1 MTQPNNIFNRMK
13 LKFMAQQQKV
23 KQCSHYSPGMMMLDV
38 DELRDIE
45 ANWKEVLAEMEGYL
59 MQELNDCNMMAAK
72 MGMRMFFMMIH
83 PMTRQGKRMRV
94 EKSRSASTGG
104 SLVAMPERE
113 SSEIEGLKYG
123 KGFKLR
129 WREKGGMMRRM
140 VA

>member
-72 MGMRMFFMMIH
+72 MGNQNDELRAFASLTTQIKADNRNKNIMIALH
-83 PMTRQGKRMRV
+83 
-94 EKSRSASTGG
+94 SR
-104 SLVAMPERE
+104 
-113 SSEIEGLKYG
+113 I
-123 KGFKLR
+123 
-129 WREKGGMMRRM
+129 
-140 VA
+140 